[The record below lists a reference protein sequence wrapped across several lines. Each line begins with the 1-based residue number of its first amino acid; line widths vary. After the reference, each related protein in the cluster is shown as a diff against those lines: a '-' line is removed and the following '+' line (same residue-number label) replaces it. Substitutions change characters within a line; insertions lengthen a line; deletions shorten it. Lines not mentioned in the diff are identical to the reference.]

1 MADDWRRRRL
11 VLGAAAGR
19 AMERLTPGST
29 MVLGDCEYAVG
40 SFKEADVV
48 RAMAAVAN
56 GGGGLLYIGLEEA
69 AAAGTYIARGAL
81 LPAAGKSKSDRLK
94 THVWHLHQFVGN
106 RTDVVWPLFQVNR
119 NLYAVAGYTNYW
131 CEAVAL
137 EGDPSRALA
146 VVAVAGAHT
155 IVMSGAMRVV
165 KTRSLKVSVGMPARM
180 AGGVLAA
187 PAPVC
192 WYACGQPT
200 QVDGHARLVAF
211 RGQEVPMIATYVVAE
226 NQAADWQAHE
236 PHWANP
242 AVSLVQEKVRST
254 AAELLRAGAPVS
266 FMLGVDDETLLPRP
280 LLAAPSCA
288 DRLRAGVVNALRAG
302 LMEGVFPP
310 PRMTAFTVRFTQLTV
325 DVGDLVAVEVVGVG
339 DVAAAAAAVAAVE
352 EGAAAVAAA
361 VAGVTA
367 ATSGSC
373 MGGAADTEGRSAVTA
388 LTFTHH
394 AALQLFAQENA
405 TVLKDA
411 RLLLVPVLPEECHVA
426 GDAVMP
432 AVAPDVTFFLAV
444 AAASGGGDDAPVTPT
459 LRLTHGATAS
469 VLSVAA
475 ARDAL
480 RRAAVQVVVTVKWK
494 PPARGAERVINP
506 AWLQGLVPGRP
517 GEYLDI
523 VTMWRLCGGGVSWP
537 RLQKRGQ
544 RHMWAL
550 LTLDPTAT
558 QATAQLTMRS
568 DVSWAAV
575 WAAGA
580 GAAGGRLH
588 RAGAP
593 LMLVCDAGA
602 LAADAIVRALLDAAG
617 DLLEDPLGAAPD
629 VEVVLVGGA
638 AACSDAARMLV
649 QYGHVACSA
658 VHILLP
664 MDVGV
669 VRPTAPDW
677 AALVG
682 AGGGATDA
690 TAGVGG
696 TAKRARFGD
705 TKIEDPTT

>member
-1 MADDWRRRRL
+1 
-11 VLGAAAGR
+11 
-19 AMERLTPGST
+19 MERLTPGST

-288 DRLRAGVVNALRAG
+288 DRLRAGVVKALRAG
-302 LMEGVFPP
+302 LMEGVFPTP
-310 PRMTAFTVRFTQLTV
+310 LMSAFTVRFTQLTV
-325 DVGDLVAVEVVGVG
+325 DVGDLVAVEVAGVAAT
-339 DVAAAAAAVAAVE
+339 AAAAAAA
-352 EGAAAVAAA
+352 
-361 VAGVTA
+361 AGVAA

-373 MGGAADTEGRSAVTA
+373 MGGAAGGCSEGGGAVTA

-405 TVLKDA
+405 TVLKEA
-411 RLLLVPVLPEECHVA
+411 RLLLAPVLPEECHVV
-426 GDAVMP
+426 GDDVMP
-432 AVAPDVTFFLAV
+432 AVTPDVTFFLA
-444 AAASGGGDDAPVTPT
+444 AAAAGGDGAVAPVAPK
-459 LRLTHGATAS
+459 LRLPHGATAS

-480 RRAAVQVVVTVKWK
+480 RRAAVQVVVTVEWK
-494 PPARGAERVINP
+494 PPALDAELVINP
-506 AWLQGLVPGRP
+506 AWLQGLAPGRP

-523 VTMWRLCGGGVSWP
+523 VTMWRLCGGGVDWP
-537 RLQKRGQ
+537 RLQERGG
-544 RHMWAL
+544 RHIWAL

-558 QATAQLTMRS
+558 QATAQLTMHS

-588 RAGAP
+588 RAGVP

-602 LAADAIVRALLDAAG
+602 LAADVIVKALLVAAG
-617 DLLEDPLGAAPD
+617 EVLEDPLCAAPD
-629 VEVVLVGGA
+629 VEVVLIGCA
-638 AACSDAARMLV
+638 AACRDAAVVLV
-649 QYGHVACSA
+649 RDGHVACSA

-669 VRPTAPDW
+669 ARPTAPDW
-677 AALVG
+677 AVLCG

-690 TAGVGG
+690 TAGGG
-696 TAKRARFGD
+696 GGGMAKRARYGSD
-705 TKIEDPTT
+705 SGSEGTT